1 MDASH
6 LGWPGA
12 SALGTGRRSKD
23 LRHPLYVSASDAVV
37 AELAL
42 QTKIVWC
49 GDRSAGRVHTPFSP
63 LKRGD
68 GGEPALGRH
77 AGLPLRSM
85 TLLQIS

>member
-12 SALGTGRRSKD
+12 SALGTDRRSKD

-68 GGEPALGRH
+68 GGVYPPWADTQVCLYEA
-77 AGLPLRSM
+77 
-85 TLLQIS
+85 